1 MKQIKTIKAPLCK
14 SEDFDKE
21 VNAALREGW
30 ALEKRHIIP
39 GQYHGDLPQL
49 VAELEADGLVEEMIG
64 CETCVYCDYD
74 PHEAPCHACENA
86 NNWQPSE
93 GNVLVEEEPK
103 C

>member
-49 VAELEADGLVEEMIG
+49 VAELEAEGLMD
-64 CETCVYCDYD
+64 CE
-74 PHEAPCHACENA
+74 PCCENCA
-86 NNWQPSE
+86 FEAFEPGVGPCRECEDASHWNPGE
-93 GNVLVEEEPK
+93 GYIVIEEEPK